1 METRYKQALATL
13 GSTVF
18 LLALG
23 IGSWYA
29 IFDSASETQKEREIA
44 AVVERKLPVIHK
56 DRLIKAIIQVESSGN
71 PKAESK
77 KGAIGLMQIR
87 WSVWKEELK
96 RRGIAKKRSD
106 LFNPKVNVKAGRY
119 ILAHYMD
126 RHDGNLEKA
135 LHGYSG
141 GARRYYQK
149 VMREYTKGDER

>member
-1 METRYKQALATL
+1 METRRKKTLATI

-18 LLALG
+18 LLTLG

-29 IFDSASETQKEREIA
+29 TFDSASETQKDREIA
-44 AVVERKLPVIHK
+44 AIVERKLPVIHK
-56 DRLIKAIIQVESSGN
+56 ERLIRAIIQVESSGN
-71 PKAESK
+71 PNAESK

-106 LFNPKVNVKAGRY
+106 LFNPQINKAAGRY

-141 GARRYYQK
+141 GAKRYYQK
-149 VMREYTKGDER
+149 VMEAYNVR